1 MMGQVTDH
9 LREVATRDY
18 AVDASE
24 AQSMDAEQL
33 AQAVLRGIA
42 TQKYDTPTEQLA
54 GKDTRGLIE
63 VLLSS
68 MVVDLLKVDPAKVNA
83 QATFQDLGADSLDMV
98 ELLMSI
104 EDTFEPFGG
113 LKIADEDAN
122 ISTVGEGV
130 DKINGYIQTYLS
142 QDAATVS

>member
-1 MMGQVTDH
+1 MAQATEH

-18 AVDASE
+18 GVDAAE
-24 AQSMDAEQL
+24 AQTMSDEQL

-42 TQKYDTPTEQLA
+42 TQKYDVNAADLE

-63 VLLSS
+63 VLLTN
-68 MVVDLLKVDPAKVNA
+68 MVVDLLKGDPAKVNTE
-83 QATFQDLGADSLDMV
+83 ATFSDLGADSLDMV

-122 ISTVGEGV
+122 ISTVGEAV
-130 DKINGYIQTYLS
+130 DRINGYIDTYLK
-142 QDAATVS
+142 QDSAAG